1 MDDFAHAVLRKTY
14 LHINS
19 LIREKSQQFSSKV
32 IIRNVK
38 GFVIVNVTFLPIRLL
53 LNFKVDCCCYLFPSQ
68 RIIMIKNIENQA
80 FSQIRALPFF
90 ESLQAEQ
97 VQQLLDIG
105 QLRKIGRHDLFYDKG
120 MSSDILYFLL
130 DGVVKI
136 GSIADE
142 NREIIKRV
150 IYAPNLFGELGLVG
164 ETKRHDFA
172 MNISDEGTV
181 LAIPIE
187 QFKEFM
193 ARNMDLSLSMINW
206 IGIRLRKVEA
216 RLESMIFKDARER
229 IIDFLK
235 DSAESQGK
243 KIGYELLI
251 KHYLTQ
257 QDIANFTGTSRQ
269 TVTSVLNELKK
280 SNLIHF
286 NRRSILI
293 RDLAKLV

>member
-1 MDDFAHAVLRKTY
+1 MT
-14 LHINS
+14 
-19 LIREKSQQFSSKV
+19 KS
-32 IIRNVK
+32 
-38 GFVIVNVTFLPIRLL
+38 
-53 LNFKVDCCCYLFPSQ
+53 
-68 RIIMIKNIENQA
+68 IENQTL
-80 FSQIRALPFF
+80 SQLRALPFF
-90 ESLQAEQ
+90 ESLQADQ
-97 VQQLLDIG
+97 MQYLLDIG
-105 QLRKIGRHDLFYDKG
+105 QLRQIGRHDLCYDKG
-120 MSSDILYFLL
+120 MPSDTLFFLL

-136 GSIADE
+136 GSMADE

-150 IYAPNLFGELGLVG
+150 LYAPNLFGELGLVG
-164 ETKRHDFA
+164 ETERQDFA
-172 MNISDEGTV
+172 MNISDEATV
-181 LAIPIE
+181 LVISVN
-187 QFKEFM
+187 QFKVFM
-193 ARNMDLSLSMINW
+193 GQNMDLSLSMINW
-206 IGIRLRKVEA
+206 IGTRLRKVEA

-251 KHYLTQ
+251 KHFLTQ

-293 RDLAKLV
+293 RDLGKLV